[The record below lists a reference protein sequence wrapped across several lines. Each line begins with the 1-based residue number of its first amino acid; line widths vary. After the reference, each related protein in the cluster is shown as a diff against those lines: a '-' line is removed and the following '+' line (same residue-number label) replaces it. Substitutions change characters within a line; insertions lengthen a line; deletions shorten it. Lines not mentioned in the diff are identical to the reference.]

1 MQIIFRDSFRL
12 ALDGILD
19 YISED
24 SVNQALIFSREL
36 HIKIKTIPDMPYK
49 CRKSTYYNDDNIR
62 DMIFKGYVIA
72 YLVDKEQIII
82 LGILKYKKSF

>member
-1 MQIIFRDSFRL
+1 MQIIFKSSFTS

-24 SVNQALIFSREL
+24 SLSQAILFNSEL
-36 HIKIKTIPDMPYK
+36 HQKIKDIPLMPYK
-49 CRKSTYYNDDNIR
+49 CRKSVHYNNDDIR
-62 DMIFKGYVIA
+62 DMIFKGYTIA

-82 LGILKYKKSF
+82 LGILKYKKAF